1 MKRKSLFIFGIIGV
15 LTLSI
20 GFMKDFKS
28 TEILAKEQ
36 PISENLFK
44 GQADI
49 DNGDQIRVVTVEEQ
63 NMVENSTDLSGF
75 VSQENGSGFFFEK
88 VRENNPIEDGDQYLV
103 ITAEEQNIVEN
114 STALSGFVSQENGPG
129 FFFEKVK

>member
-1 MKRKSLFIFGIIGV
+1 MKRKSLIFSVIGV
-15 LTLSI
+15 LALSI
-20 GFMKDFKS
+20 GFMKGLES

-36 PISENLFK
+36 PISENGFI

-63 NMVENSTDLSGF
+63 EM
-75 VSQENGSGFFFEK
+75 
-88 VRENNPIEDGDQYLV
+88 RENNSMDIGDRTLV
-103 ITAEEQNIVEN
+103 ITAEEQNMVEN
-114 STALSGFVSQENGPG
+114 STALSGFVSQEIGPG

>member
-20 GFMKDFKS
+20 GFMKDLEN

-36 PISENLFK
+36 PISESLFI

-63 NMVENSTDLSGF
+63 EM
-75 VSQENGSGFFFEK
+75 
-88 VRENNPIEDGDQYLV
+88 RENNPIEDGNQYLV
-103 ITAEEQNIVEN
+103 ITTEEQNVVEN
-114 STALSGFVSQENGPG
+114 STVLSGFVSQENGPG
-129 FFFEKVK
+129 FFFEKLK

>member
-1 MKRKSLFIFGIIGV
+1 MKRKLLFIFGVIGV
-15 LTLSI
+15 LALLI
-20 GFMKDFKS
+20 GFIKDLES

-36 PISENLFK
+36 PISESVLI

-63 NMVENSTDLSGF
+63 EM
-75 VSQENGSGFFFEK
+75 
-88 VRENNPIEDGDQYLV
+88 RENNPIEDRDQYLV
-103 ITAEEQNIVEN
+103 ITAEEQNMVEN
-114 STALSGFVSQENGPG
+114 STALLGFVSQENGPG